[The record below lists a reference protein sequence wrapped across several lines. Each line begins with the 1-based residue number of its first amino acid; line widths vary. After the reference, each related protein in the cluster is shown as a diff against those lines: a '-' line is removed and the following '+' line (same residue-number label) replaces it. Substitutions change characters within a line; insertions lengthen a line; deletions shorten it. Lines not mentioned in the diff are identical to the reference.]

1 MDKILIVYLKYDF
14 DSEPFYQEETIM
26 NLIKNDNIIF
36 QSMNINK
43 EIEDIKFEDF
53 QKVIIFTKEQN
64 FQEIK
69 QLEII
74 RNQINLTIYALADNP
89 DNSLNDSMIKSIYL
103 MDNKDI
109 IYNTIS
115 NIINLVFFNKIEESK
130 LLFI

>member
-1 MDKILIVYLKYDF
+1 M
-14 DSEPFYQEETIM
+14 
-26 NLIKNDNIIF
+26 
-36 QSMNINK
+36 
-43 EIEDIKFEDF
+43 
-53 QKVIIFTKEQN
+53 IIFTKEQN

>member
-1 MDKILIVYLKYDF
+1 MDKILIVYLKYEF

>member
-1 MDKILIVYLKYDF
+1 MDKILIVYLKYEF

-53 QKVIIFTKEQN
+53 QKVIIFTKEHN